1 MHPHNLTRTLLV
13 CLIFTTPIVAQ
24 KQKVP
29 PGGRVAIVVDERLA
43 ALRATPQLNGK
54 LIRRLG
60 RGRLVAIRSAK
71 RNQDGIVFFLVNLTT
86 RTHGWIQREAVVSP
100 LYKDDAHRLLDLIKS
115 STEFDRIARARIFLD
130 HFQRSP
136 DCPEVLLVLGDA
148 AEEASAKLS
157 REAARRVI
165 GPTAVPEFSYFMNY
179 SGLDRYNRQG
189 IRFVFDRD
197 TKRFHYDGASWS
209 EILRRYPRSAEATE
223 ARQRLA
229 AIKRV
234 NANVSAAMQ

>member
-1 MHPHNLTRTLLV
+1 MHPHILTRTLLV
-13 CLIFTTPIVAQ
+13 CLIFTTPIVAK
-24 KQKVP
+24 KQKAP

-54 LIRRLG
+54 LIRRIS

-71 RNQDGIVFFLVNLTT
+71 RDQDGLVFFLVNVTT

-115 STEFDRIARARIFLD
+115 SSDFDRISRARIFLD

-136 DCPEVLLVLGDA
+136 DCPKVLLVLGDA

-165 GPTAVPEFSYFMNY
+165 GPAAAPEFSYFMNY

-189 IRFVFDRD
+189 VRFVFDREQ
-197 TKRFHYDGASWS
+197 KRFHYDGTAWR
-209 EILRRYPRSAEATE
+209 EIVRRYPNSIQATE
-223 ARQRLA
+223 AKQRLDQRDNSNSR
-229 AIKRV
+229 KD
-234 NANVSAAMQ
+234 NDQQ